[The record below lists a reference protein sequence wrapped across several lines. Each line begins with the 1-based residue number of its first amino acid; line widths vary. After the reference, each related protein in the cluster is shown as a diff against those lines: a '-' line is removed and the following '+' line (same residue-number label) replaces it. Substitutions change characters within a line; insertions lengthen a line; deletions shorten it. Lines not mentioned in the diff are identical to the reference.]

1 MNKGGFVYILASKPN
16 GTLYIGVSSD
26 LGRRIYQHKTS
37 EVEAFTSK
45 YKVHKLVWYE
55 THDRI
60 EEAILREK
68 QLKKWKRAWKLKIIE
83 EFNPNWKDLYDDIA

>member
-1 MNKGGFVYILASKPN
+1 MNKGGFVYILASK
-16 GTLYIGVSSD
+16 
-26 LGRRIYQHKTS
+26 
-37 EVEAFTSK
+37 

-55 THDRI
+55 KHDRI
-60 EEAILREK
+60 EEAILRER